1 MRRQFG
7 KTICEI
13 ARQDAK
19 VVLLYADVKQNM
31 DDFER
36 EFPDRI
42 FNVGICEQSMVS
54 MAAGM
59 ALEGMIP
66 FVYSLTP
73 FIFERAL
80 EQWKMDV
87 DIQNARVIGC
97 GYAFYP
103 HHGPSQSPIDGC
115 GLWLNSIPWRNIIVY
130 RPDTALMADAVYLE
144 MWEAYRSGKPAM
156 MVLTKDFEI

>member
-7 KTICEI
+7 RTIVEL
-13 ARQDAK
+13 ARQDPRI
-19 VVLLYADVKQNM
+19 VLLYGDVKQNM

-59 ALEGMIP
+59 ALEGLRP
-66 FVYSLTP
+66 VLYSLTP
-73 FIFERAL
+73 FLLERAL

-87 DIQNARVIGC
+87 DIMNLPVIGV
-97 GYAFYP
+97 GYSSYP
-103 HHGPSQSPIDGC
+103 THGPSQTP
-115 GLWLNSIPWRNIIVY
+115 LTVWNRAAPFKNITIYHPCSFAEV
-130 RPDTALMADAVYLE
+130 DEDIKWVHS
-144 MWEAYRSGKPAM
+144 RSKPAIIC
-156 MVLTKDFEI
+156 LTRSSE